1 MWGENTDASGKED
14 AKLAQEESKTLG
26 NHSRRSFLKRGVVTA
41 SAIGGLS
48 VAGSATGLAQTSE
61 RAALQQSKDV
71 LVFLYGY
78 QPNLPFRVLGT
89 LEQVNTVRLLTPIRG
104 GPAPEISQPDNY
116 TGYIIGL
123 VGLDVRTPTF
133 LFTQDSQLNIN
144 PTQAFSG
151 YQFSPEF
158 ASFSSE
164 LSLIETTITPFDLRQ
179 VVGAVRERRQGG
191 TTTSNSSQ

>member
-1 MWGENTDASGKED
+1 MWGENTDTSGKEE
-14 AKLAQEESKTLG
+14 AKSAQEKSISPG

-41 SAIGGLS
+41 GVIGGLS
-48 VAGSATGLAQTSE
+48 VAGSSTGLAQTSG
-61 RAALQQSKDV
+61 RVALQQSEDV

-89 LEQVNTVRLLTPIRG
+89 LEQVNTVRLLTPLRG

-123 VGLDVRTPTF
+123 VGLNVRTPTF
-133 LFTQDSQLNIN
+133 LFTRGEQLNVN
-144 PTQAFSG
+144 PTKAFSG
-151 YQFSPEF
+151 YQFSSEF
-158 ASFSSE
+158 TSFSSE
-164 LSLIETTITPFDLRQ
+164 LSLIQTSISPFDLRQ

-191 TTTSNSSQ
+191 TSTSNSSQ

>member
-1 MWGENTDASGKED
+1 MWGENSDTAENEETPQ
-14 AKLAQEESKTLG
+14 QEKFESVG

-41 SAIGGLS
+41 GAIGGLS
-48 VAGSATGLAQTSE
+48 VTGSATGAAQTS
-61 RAALQQSKDV
+61 RWAALQQNQEV
-71 LVFLYGY
+71 LAFLFGY

-104 GPAPEISQPDNY
+104 GPAPEITQPDNY

-123 VGLDVRTPTF
+123 VGLNVRTPTF
-133 LFTQDSQLNIN
+133 LFTQGAQLNIN
-144 PTQAFSG
+144 PTPSFTG

-158 ASFSSE
+158 TSFSSE
-164 LSLIETTITPFDLRQ
+164 LSLIQTTITSFDLRQ

-191 TTTSNSSQ
+191 TTSSNSSQ